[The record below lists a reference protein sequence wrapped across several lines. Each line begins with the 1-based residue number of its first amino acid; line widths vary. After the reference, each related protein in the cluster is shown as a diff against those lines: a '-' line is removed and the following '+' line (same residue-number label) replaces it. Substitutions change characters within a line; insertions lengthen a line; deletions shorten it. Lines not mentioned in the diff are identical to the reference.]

1 MPRLRSIG
9 GLVLLVVPALCL
21 IAASASAASAQSADA
36 TVTMR
41 RMSFAPTEVHITPG
55 QTVLWNNTDFIGH
68 TVTADDNSFDSGD
81 MEPGDTFS
89 QTFTNPGTYQYYC
102 VPHGS
107 PGLVGMAATIV
118 VDDPNAP

>member
-1 MPRLRSIG
+1 
-9 GLVLLVVPALCL
+9 
-21 IAASASAASAQSADA
+21 
-36 TVTMR
+36 
-41 RMSFAPTEVHITPG
+41 MSFAPTEVHITPG

-89 QTFTNPGTYQYYC
+89 QTFTDPGTYQYYC